1 MRTFIILAA
10 HGSPP
15 ADFPQREMGELFM
28 LHARKDA
35 THDLPAASKEKY
47 MSLEK
52 KMREWKRTP
61 QNDPFFAACLEMAAN
76 LEKETLLPVF
86 VGFNEFC
93 SPSIRQAIENV
104 IEQGAEKVLVISAM
118 MTRGGEH
125 SEKEIPNTI
134 MELEKEY
141 PQVKLVYAYPFLSK
155 DIARFLASQVRKFDP
170 QGE

>member
-1 MRTFIILAA
+1 MAKQTVLQQPMREARRDASEQMSAGLAKGGFI
-10 HGSPP
+10 SSS
-15 ADFPQREMGELFM
+15 
-28 LHARKDA
+28 
-35 THDLPAASKEKY
+35 AAS
-47 MSLEK
+47 LEI
-52 KMREWKRTP
+52 
-61 QNDPFFAACLEMAAN
+61 AAN

-134 MELEKEY
+134 KELEKEY